1 MNVHLHSTCLV
12 IHWPDGHI
20 DTVWEGVTDDGTP
33 VSCLIASITE
43 QHAADHDT
51 LASELGAG

>member
-1 MNVHLHSTCLV
+1 MTLHLHSTHLV
-12 IHWPDGHI
+12 AHAADGHT
-20 DTVWEGVTDDGTP
+20 DTVWEGVTGDGTP

-51 LASELGAG
+51 LAAELEAG